1 MTRRLSRKL
10 RVLGLVA
17 GAVGL
22 ASCAVSGQQAVGA
35 KSATQRAP
43 NIIILYADDLGYGDL
58 AAYGAKGI
66 PTPNIDRLVQGGLR
80 LTDAHATAATCTPS
94 RYSLLTGEYGFRSRA
109 EILPGDAPALIRPDK
124 TTIADVLKSRG
135 YATAVIGKWHLG
147 LGDGKAD
154 IDWNRDVAP
163 GPLEI
168 GFDYSF
174 LLPATVDR
182 VPTVYLENRRVVD
195 LDPADPIRVSY
206 KERIDPGPVGYE
218 RPDLLRYKADR
229 QHAETIVNGVSRIGY
244 MTGGTA
250 ARWNEEEFHT
260 LFPTKAAEFM
270 RRSKDQ
276 PFFLF
281 FPFHD
286 PHVPRLPAKQF
297 QGATTLG
304 PRGDAIVQLDFM
316 VGRIMAEVER
326 LGIANNTLVILSS
339 DNGPVLDDG
348 YADRAVEQ
356 LGDHKPAG
364 PLRGGKYS
372 AFEAGAR
379 VPTIVYWPGR
389 IKPHTSDALLSQVDL
404 FASLAALAGA
414 SLPDDVA
421 IDSRNYLA
429 AWLGQTDRAREY
441 LFAEAVSG
449 FTLRERSLKYIAP
462 MRNPQQARF
471 VAEKGIESGASTAP
485 QLYDLASD
493 IGESRNLAK
502 TRPADVERL
511 RQRLREVETRKR
523 AAPGRMAAGR

>member
-1 MTRRLSRKL
+1 MTGRLARKL
-10 RVLGLVA
+10 RLMGLVA
-17 GAVGL
+17 GAIGL
-22 ASCAVSGQQAVGA
+22 ASCAVPGSQAGGA
-35 KSATQRAP
+35 KSATPRAP

-66 PTPNIDRLVQGGLR
+66 PTPNIDKLVRGGLR

-94 RYSLLTGEYGFRSRA
+94 RYSLLTGEYGFRSQA

-135 YATAVIGKWHLG
+135 YATAVVGKWHLG
-147 LGDGKAD
+147 LGNGQ
-154 IDWNRDVAP
+154 IDWNGDVAP

-182 VPTVYLENRRVVD
+182 VPTVYLENHRVVG
-195 LDPADPIRVSY
+195 LDPADPIKVSY
-206 KERIDPGPVGYE
+206 KERIDQAPVGYE
-218 RPDLLRYKADR
+218 RPDLLRYRADR

-244 MTGGTA
+244 MTGGKA

-297 QGATTLG
+297 QGATTMG

-316 VGRIMAEVER
+316 VGQIMAEVER
-326 LGIANNTLVILSS
+326 LGIADNTLVILSS
-339 DNGPVLDDG
+339 DNGPVLNDG
-348 YADRAVEQ
+348 YADGAVEM
-356 LGDHKPAG
+356 LGNHRPAG

-379 VPTIVYWPGR
+379 VPTIVYWPGKIAPR
-389 IKPHTSDALLSQVDL
+389 SSDALLSQVDL

-421 IDSRNYLA
+421 IDSRNYLP
-429 AWLGQTDRAREY
+429 AWLGQTDRGRDY
-441 LFAEAVSG
+441 LFKEAVSG
-449 FTLRERSLKYIAP
+449 FTVRQGPLKYIAP

-471 VAEKGIESGASTAP
+471 VAEKGIESGASGAP

-493 IGESRNLAK
+493 IGEARNLAK
-502 TRPADVERL
+502 DRPGDV
-511 RQRLREVETRKR
+511 QRLQAELRAVEGRTR
-523 AAPGRMAAGR
+523 AVPGRMAASR